1 MLKILLLVFAG
12 QSYTTLVVQVETHS
26 YTDCRTQGSEM
37 VAKLKRNGSKDAR
50 FECKG
55 KGL

>member
-1 MLKILLLVFAG
+1 MLKVLLLVFAG

-26 YTDCRTQGSEM
+26 YTDCRSQGSQM
-37 VAKLKRNGSKDAR
+37 VAELKRNGNKDAH
-50 FECKG
+50 FECNG